1 MPRIDFDNVES
12 PSSFAP
18 VPDGEYSVRV
28 GDIEA
33 DFTRAGDEMWKL
45 RLLIESG
52 EHQGRI
58 LFDNLVFSPKA
69 MPRVKLVCE
78 ACGLDT
84 TGVVDLTPAMLLDK
98 LARVTTYIEEYTDD
112 HGVTKARNRV
122 PFDGYSRIEA
132 VGDDCPF

>member
-18 VPDGEYSVRV
+18 VPDGEYPVLVS
-28 GDIEA
+28 DIEA

-45 RLLIESG
+45 RLTIQG
-52 EHQGRI
+52 GDHQGRL

-78 ACGLDT
+78 ACGLAVA
-84 TGVVDLTPAMLLDK
+84 GVVDLTPAMLLDK
-98 LARVTTYIEEYTDD
+98 PARVTTFVEEYTDD
-112 HGVTKARNRV
+112 HGATKARNRI
-122 PFDGYSRIEA
+122 PFDGYSRIDA
-132 VGDDCPF
+132 VSDDCPF